1 MPPSSQHPFREG
13 GGNYFQS
20 LHATETEISSGL
32 IRHLARI
39 QTLATYFTS
48 GWVSIHVVVSR
59 GSIEEGEGGVAIG
72 QGKLVASKG
81 VSREDCRRSVWESA
95 AG

>member
-1 MPPSSQHPFREG
+1 M
-13 GGNYFQS
+13 NYFQS
-20 LHATETEISSGL
+20 LHAIENEISSGL

-59 GSIEEGEGGVAIG
+59 GSIEGGGGGDRTGQIG
-72 QGKLVASKG
+72 GQ
-81 VSREDCRRSVWESA
+81 
-95 AG
+95 